1 MCARTRGGKLLTAAA
16 VIAILA
22 AAGSVLFIMTGYKAD
37 AYALEMLAST
47 DAVRVRQTDY
57 GWMFDGP
64 GDNDVLIFY
73 PGARVDPVSYA
84 PLLHELAD
92 AGMDVCLVD
101 MPLDFAIF
109 GKNKADEVIPLYDYE
124 NFYIGGHSLGGAM
137 AAFYA
142 SEHPGTLDG
151 IILLGAY
158 SPVPLDPDM
167 TEVIVVGSDDQ
178 VINWDKF
185 QEGRQYDTSF
195 CTVEIIEGGN
205 HAGFGC
211 YGEQRGDGPASITQ
225 QEQIDQ
231 TVNIVLNAI

>member
-37 AYALEMLAST
+37 AYALEMLAS
-47 DAVRVRQTDY
+47 
-57 GWMFDGP
+57 
-64 GDNDVLIFY
+64 
-73 PGARVDPVSYA
+73 
-84 PLLHELAD
+84 
-92 AGMDVCLVD
+92 
-101 MPLDFAIF
+101 
-109 GKNKADEVIPLYDYE
+109 
-124 NFYIGGHSLGGAM
+124 
-137 AAFYA
+137 
-142 SEHPGTLDG
+142 
-151 IILLGAY
+151 Y

-167 TEVIVVGSDDQ
+167 TEIIVVGSDDQ